1 MSLGSEHQGGAA
13 AGGWGGF
20 RASHADRD
28 HVIDMLK
35 AAYVQGRLAKD
46 EFDLRVSQAFGSRTW
61 AELDALVR
69 DIPALARVAQA
80 PGRCHRPGRTIPVFV
95 TAIASI
101 GLVLLALLIAP
112 SQATRRVSIPPA
124 RLIVP
129 GLTIPRFTIAD
140 AERRVQCGKPGRQPR
155 ARLPAGFVAAAA
167 VECVPAVAAVAHRHG
182 RPVFTKRVAD
192 HGLAPLVAALRRPSG
207 QPTPGVMCPIPLIT
221 VPVLFLIGRDRQII
235 RPVIAADGCQIPL
248 QQALTA
254 LQRVPWVTVHA
265 SARP

>member
-1 MSLGSEHQGGAA
+1 MSPGSEHQGGAA

-35 AAYVQGRLAKD
+35 AAFVQGRLSKD

-61 AELDALVR
+61 AGLDALTR
-69 DIPALARVAQA
+69 DIPTLARVARA
-80 PGRCHRPGRTIPVFV
+80 PGRCHRPGRAIPVFV

-101 GLVLLALLIAP
+101 GLLLLALLIAP
-112 SQATRRVSIPPA
+112 SQATRRASSPPA
-124 RLIVP
+124 Q
-129 GLTIPRFTIAD
+129 LTIPDPTRL
-140 AERRVQCGKPGRQPR
+140 VQCGKPGRQPR

-167 VECVPAVAAVAHRHG
+167 VECVPALRSLTHRHG

-192 HGLAPLVAALRRPSG
+192 HGLAPLVAALRSPPG
-207 QPTPGVMCPIPLIT
+207 QPTPGVICPVPPPM
-221 VPVLFLIGRDRQII
+221 PVLFLFGLGGQII
-235 RPVIAADGCQIPL
+235 RPVIPVGGCQIPL

-254 LQRVPWVTVHA
+254 LQRVPWVPA
-265 SARP
+265 WR